1 METVEAISSLHNAHR
16 PRADSLGQTSGSAGG
31 LVKFDCSGS
40 ILPLPA
46 NAGLWPKTPPPPF
59 GMEERAGERRR
70 VGFQEAPLSGSLPAR
85 ASRGE
90 SELATTFGN
99 GGCENR
105 RSQGH
110 AALSRQTLVKPPA
123 LPEVADTD

>member
-16 PRADSLGQTSGSAGG
+16 PRADSHGQTSGSAGG
-31 LVKFDCSGS
+31 LVKFDRSGS

-46 NAGLWPKTPPPPF
+46 NAGLWPKTPSPPF
-59 GMEERAGERRR
+59 GMGERAGERRR
-70 VGFQEAPLSGSLPAR
+70 VGFQEAPLPAR

-90 SELATTFGN
+90 SELPTTFGN

-105 RSQGH
+105 RPQGH

-123 LPEVADTD
+123 LREVADTG

>member
-1 METVEAISSLHNAHR
+1 METVEAISSRHNAHR
-16 PRADSLGQTSGSAGG
+16 PRADSHGQTSGFAGG
-31 LVKFDCSGS
+31 LVKFDRSGS

-46 NAGLWPKTPPPPF
+46 NAGWWPKTPSPPF
-59 GMEERAGERRR
+59 RMEERAGERR

-105 RSQGH
+105 RPQGH
-110 AALSRQTLVKPPA
+110 AALSRQTLAKPPA
-123 LPEVADTD
+123 LPEVADTG